1 MKRVAIDELLDTD
14 SGSPEEVAS
23 SIRDLVNI
31 NRWFGGI
38 SSNVEVLEKVAAK
51 LNRSR
56 LSVLEVASGSGEVS
70 RLVAERIAKKGIEL
84 ELTLMDRARSHLGN
98 HFPRVAGD
106 AVALPFRDNSFDVVS
121 CNLFAHHLSVPQLV
135 QFAREGVRVSRTV
148 FLINDVVR
156 SPLHLAMVY
165 AGLPLFRS
173 RLTWHDAPASVRQ
186 AYTIAE
192 MREMLRSVSNASLN
206 ISRHYL
212 FRMNLQLW
220 KLHV

>member
-38 SSNVEVLEKVAAK
+38 SSGAAMLKKVAAK

-56 LSVLEVASGSGEVS
+56 ISVLEVASGSGEVS
-70 RLVAERIAKKGIEL
+70 RLVAERLAKNGVTL
-84 ELTLMDRARSHLGN
+84 DLTLMDRIGSHLGN
-98 HFPRVAGD
+98 HFPRVTGD

-121 CNLFAHHLSVPQLV
+121 CNLFAHHLSVPQV
-135 QFAREGVRVSRTV
+135 QQFAREGVRVSRAA
-148 FLINDVVR
+148 FLISDVVR
-156 SPLHLAMVY
+156 NPLHLALVY

-192 MREMLRSVSNASLN
+192 MRNMLSAIPNASLHA
-206 ISRHYL
+206 SRHYL
-212 FRMNLQLW
+212 FRMNLELW
-220 KLHV
+220 KLHA

>member
-14 SGSPEEVAS
+14 CGSPEEIAA

-38 SSNVEVLEKVAAK
+38 SSGTAMLEEVAAK

-70 RLVAERIAKKGIEL
+70 RLVAERLAKKGVEL
-84 ELTLMDRARSHLGN
+84 KVTLMDRARSHLGN
-98 HFPRVAGD
+98 HFPSVAGD
-106 AVALPFRDNSFDVVS
+106 AVAIPFRDNSFDVVS
-121 CNLFAHHLSVPQLV
+121 CNLFAHHLSAPQLL
-135 QFAREGVRVSRTV
+135 QFAREGVRASRAA
-148 FLINDVVR
+148 FLINDLIR
-156 SPLHLAMVY
+156 NPLHLALVY
-165 AGLPLFRS
+165 AGLPLFSS

-186 AYTIAE
+186 AYTVAE
-192 MREMLRSVSNASLN
+192 MREMLGAIPNASLS

-220 KLHV
+220 KRHA

>member
-14 SGSPEEVAS
+14 SGSPQEVAA

-38 SSNVEVLEKVAAK
+38 SSGVMMLEKVAAK

-56 LSVLEVASGSGEVS
+56 FSVLEVASGSGEVS
-70 RLVAERIAKKGIEL
+70 RLVAECLAKKGIEL
-84 ELTLMDRARSHLGN
+84 DITLMDRAPSHLGN
-98 HFPRVAGD
+98 HFSRVAGD
-106 AVALPFRDNSFDVVS
+106 AVAIPFRDNSFDVVS
-121 CNLFAHHLSVPQLV
+121 CNLFAHHLSAPQIQ
-135 QFAREGVRVSRTV
+135 QFAREGVRVSRAA
-148 FLINDVVR
+148 FLISDVVR
-156 SPLHLAMVY
+156 NPLHLMLVY

-186 AYTIAE
+186 AYTVAE
-192 MREMLRSVSNASLN
+192 MSDMLRAIPNTSLN

-212 FRMNLQLW
+212 FRMSLELW
-220 KLHV
+220 KFYA

>member
-14 SGSPEEVAS
+14 SGSPEEVMA

-38 SSNVEVLEKVAAK
+38 SSGVAMLEKVAAK
-51 LNRSR
+51 VNRSR

-70 RLVAERIAKKGIEL
+70 RLVAERLAKKGIEL
-84 ELTLMDRARSHLGN
+84 EVTLMDRVRSHLGN
-98 HFPRVAGD
+98 HFSRVTGD
-106 AVALPFRDNSFDVVS
+106 AVAIPFRDNSFDVVS
-121 CNLFAHHLSVPQLV
+121 CNLFAHHLSAPQLL
-135 QFAREGVRVSRTV
+135 QFAREGVRVSRAAL
-148 FLINDVVR
+148 LINDVVR
-156 SPLHLAMVY
+156 NPLHLMMVY

-186 AYTIAE
+186 AYTVAE
-192 MREMLRSVSNASLN
+192 MRDMLRSVPNVSLN
-206 ISRHYL
+206 ISPHYL

-220 KLHV
+220 KLHA

>member
-14 SGSPEEVAS
+14 CGSPEEIAA

-38 SSNVEVLEKVAAK
+38 SSGTAMLEEVAAK

-56 LSVLEVASGSGEVS
+56 LSVLEVASGSGEIS
-70 RLVAERIAKKGIEL
+70 RLVAERLAQKGVEL
-84 ELTLMDRARSHLGN
+84 KVTLMDRARSHLGN
-98 HFPRVAGD
+98 HFPSVAGD
-106 AVALPFRDNSFDVVS
+106 AVAIPFRDNSFDVVS
-121 CNLFAHHLSVPQLV
+121 CNLFAHHLSAPQLL
-135 QFAREGVRVSRTV
+135 QFAREGVRASRAA
-148 FLINDVVR
+148 FLINDLIR
-156 SPLHLAMVY
+156 NPLHLALVY

-186 AYTIAE
+186 AYTVAE
-192 MREMLRSVSNASLN
+192 MREMLGAIPNASLS

-220 KLHV
+220 KLHA

>member
-38 SSNVEVLEKVAAK
+38 SSGAAMLEKVAAK

-70 RLVAERIAKKGIEL
+70 RLVAERLAKKDIKL
-84 ELTLMDRARSHLGN
+84 DLTLMDRAPSHLGN

-106 AVALPFRDNSFDVVS
+106 AVAIPFRDNSFDVVS
-121 CNLFAHHLSVPQLV
+121 CNLFAHHLSPPQLL
-135 QFAREGVRVSRTV
+135 QFAREGVRVSRAV

-156 SPLHLAMVY
+156 NPLHLALVY

-192 MREMLRSVSNASLN
+192 MREMLRSVPNASLD

-220 KLHV
+220 KLHA